1 MRINELKARLAATL
15 NGTTS
20 PLPLNQDF
28 VSLGELLLRVQRT
41 PDTTMQQAADCLLS
55 WGLLMGGAPKI
66 MVNSKTRGVIPAD
79 RRSEKLAIGRL
90 EYVFHRGHFES
101 DGGEGASIDYDLFG
115 FDRNEF
121 SDFLITKVGESL
133 DLFCPIL
140 DHTPA
145 SDLTSPTPSLATLVQ
160 GLPVES
166 IAVEADA
173 YKTQNNWDYHGLQ
186 RLLNESLQPGA
197 THQTLAEKYGVT
209 RQRIGSLI
217 NRAKPKKASPW
228 DVAGSRIQKK

>member
-1 MRINELKARLAATL
+1 MRINEIKASLAA
-15 NGTTS
+15 S
-20 PLPLNQDF
+20 PAEASPPPSDQTFL
-28 VSLGELLLRVQRT
+28 SLGELLRRVQRT
-41 PDTTMQQAADCLLS
+41 PDTTMRQAADCLLS

-66 MVNSKTRGVIPAD
+66 MVNSKSRGVIPAD
-79 RRSEKLAIGRL
+79 KQSEKLAIGRL

-101 DGGEGASIDYDLFG
+101 DGDGSSSTDYELFG
-115 FDRNEF
+115 FDRTEF

-133 DLFCPIL
+133 DLFCPI
-140 DHTPA
+140 HGHAPA
-145 SDLTSPTPSLATLVQ
+145 TDLASPTPSLAAPAQ

-166 IAVEADA
+166 IEVEAHA

-186 RLLNESLQPGA
+186 RLLNESLQPGT

-228 DVAGSRIQKK
+228 DVAGSRAQKK